1 MIKMVAA
8 DMDGTSLGTDENI
21 SETNIKTIKKVIS
34 TGTEFIFASGRPV
47 YGINLKIA
55 DAGLADKIKYFIAYN
70 GGIVYD
76 TENKRN
82 IYTKVTPSVVLKTI
96 LSFQNKRNIY
106 TKVMDFEIIKKIYN
120 IILKNS
126 PDLCFCLHEDEF
138 IYVTQDNEITALEAE
153 SNHQTKVLINDI
165 EDLAGKKFMKILL
178 VGEHEKLKHAAEILK
193 QSEISN
199 SIKTMFSLDMLL
211 EVLPADSDKSVA
223 LKWLSGYLNIPL
235 TSVLVVGDAENDI
248 EMLKTAGY
256 SVAMQNAYEQV
267 KKNADYITEKNN
279 DENGLTE
286 ALEKF
291 LEL

>member
-1 MIKMVAA
+1 MRYQ
-8 DMDGTSLGTDENI
+8 
-21 SETNIKTIKKVIS
+21 TNIKTIKKVIS

-76 TENKRN
+76 TE
-82 IYTKVTPSVVLKTI
+82 
-96 LSFQNKRNIY
+96 NKRNIY

-178 VGEHEKLKHAAEILK
+178 VGKHEKLKHAAEILK